1 MKLILCISGS
11 LFVVWL
17 IYITISTYLFNR
29 EQQKEFYSRIE
40 TLATLRSK
48 LNNHRF
54 SGAERDVKTLAK
66 YYVTN
71 SKISFSRQITDPR
84 TICYFPFS
92 AANDTQQHKDSDV
105 AFLQMYGS
113 VEQTYYLDSFIIN
126 PKFGVSLLTSAD
138 STKDFMNFRKKNL
151 HSLMSLSCDKGVIWG
166 DAEHIPGKGW
176 VIPVASCDANGAL
189 PGLGLR
195 LDNMLYYN
203 DPIANHDFNAWL
215 DSHNHQL
222 PFSPPLPDKILSHL
236 NNLHD
241 GWNSIPGYLV
251 FRRQLEGPGW
261 QQLILYPEENILKQA
276 FQQALACMPVA
287 LGSLLLLATMLFW
300 FLHLNLARPLRD
312 FIHTIHNTGPQS
324 LTARLPAD
332 RNDELGEIARAY
344 NLLLDSLHDQYNAL
358 ESRVAERTQ
367 ELMIA
372 KQNAERANRRKSEH
386 LTTISHELRTPL
398 NGSLGAMELLS
409 STSIDAHQRRL
420 IETATQCT
428 SSLLDIIKNLLDFSR
443 IESGNMSLHISSTS
457 LLPLL
462 DQAMQTIQGPSQK
475 KGIKL
480 STFVGPGVPLKLDID
495 GVRLRQVLV
504 NLLGNALKFTNSGS
518 IRLTV
523 NAAQGKIIY
532 SVSDSGKGISQEDLR
547 SVFKPFYQGQDTT
560 QGTGL
565 GLTIACNL
573 AAMMGGRLILESEP
587 GHGTCASLEL
597 PFSQHYDN
605 DIPFFAATLEAPV
618 HLHTQLTAWGITP
631 LTGVGNGSLNG
642 TELCFLPS
650 LFYETIRKSLGA
662 QQPGEE
668 TRVRVQPWRLRI
680 LLVDDAA
687 TNRDIISMMLATLGQ
702 DVDLAEGGQ
711 QALQAGREQAY
722 DMVLMDIR
730 MPEMDGVS
738 CAKQWRE
745 DGEIVDPDCMII
757 ALSANASGDE
767 KNRCKAAGF
776 AHYMTKP
783 VRLGH
788 LANAINL
795 ATEFQLSKGI
805 ALRAQDSAL
814 SQPLLTLTHE
824 DIRDKVMSSVMNQ
837 LQELETIS
845 NNLTLAGEL
854 IHKLKGC
861 FGQTGLKSLEKYA
874 TELENSIR
882 KGDYIQKKQIEQMK
896 QMLKQAM
903 EAITSSAPSHFK

>member
-1 MKLILCISGS
+1 M
-11 LFVVWL
+11 VWL